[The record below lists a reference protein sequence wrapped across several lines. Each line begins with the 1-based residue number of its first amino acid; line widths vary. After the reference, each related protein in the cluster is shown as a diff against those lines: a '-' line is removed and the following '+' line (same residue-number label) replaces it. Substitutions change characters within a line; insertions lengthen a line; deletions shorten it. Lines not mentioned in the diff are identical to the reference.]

1 MLRIDGVTKTY
12 EKNGQSVQALLDVTA
27 AVKPGEFVSLVGP
40 SGSGKSTFLLTVGGL
55 SKPTSGEV
63 FVNDSPV
70 YSISPNER
78 ALLRLRTIGFVF
90 QTFNLLPYLSALE
103 NVCVPLALAGNTR
116 RQQKRRAGDL
126 LARMGLEYRLKHTP
140 AELSVGEC
148 QRVALARAL
157 ANQPSILLA
166 DEPTGN
172 LDPECADEI
181 MDYFEDLH
189 QQGMT
194 IIMVTHNHAAAE
206 HAQRQLCIRDGQLYQ
221 STPQGKEM
229 IV

>member
-1 MLRIDGVTKTY
+1 MLRVDEVSKTY
-12 EKNGQSVQALLDVTA
+12 QKNGQSVQALREVS
-27 AVKPGEFVSLVGP
+27 AVVKSGEFVSLIGP

-55 SKPTSGEV
+55 SKPSSGEV

-90 QTFNLLPYLSALE
+90 QTFNLLPYLSAVE
-103 NVCVPLALAGNTR
+103 NVCVPMALAGESR
-116 RQQKRRAGDL
+116 REQKRRAGDL
-126 LARMGLEYRLKHTP
+126 LGKMGLANRLKHSP

-181 MDYFEDLH
+181 MHYFANLH

-194 IIMVTHNHAAAE
+194 IIMVTHNHAAAQ
-206 HAQRQLCIRDGQLYQ
+206 HAQRQLCIRDGQLCQ
-221 STPQGKEM
+221 STP
-229 IV
+229 